1 MATLRLLESLKE
13 QYENLKHTKIKKKR
27 DLWHNGFPELLKNI
41 QYTTLLFD
49 SLPQNSNPGWDFE
62 MRNRVIDGHEHH
74 SILTRENP
82 IGTQL
87 TALNAELKQKISE
100 HPHMIQIDCMM
111 KSLSEEIAYVSEEIS
126 SILEKEASEKH
137 CREMLALQESNP

>member
-13 QYENLKHTKIKKKR
+13 QYENLKQTKIKKIMYLR
-27 DLWHNGFPELLKNI
+27 RNGFPELLKNI
-41 QYTTLLFD
+41 QYTTRLFD

-100 HPHMIQIDCMM
+100 HPQMIQIDCMM
-111 KSLSEEIAYVSEEIS
+111 KSLSEEIVYVSEELS
-126 SILEKEASEKH
+126 TILEKEASEKH